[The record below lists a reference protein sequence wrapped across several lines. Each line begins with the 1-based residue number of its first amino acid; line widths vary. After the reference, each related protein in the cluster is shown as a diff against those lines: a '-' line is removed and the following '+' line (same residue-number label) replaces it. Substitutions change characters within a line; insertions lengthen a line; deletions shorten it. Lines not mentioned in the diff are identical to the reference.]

1 MHLEDFTLHPSGMA
15 PYRIRMSAPQG
26 TPPSS
31 GWPLVIL
38 LGAEGFDIAM
48 AQVRYHAACQP
59 PGYINDAVLVSVDY
73 PGASRRRL
81 DYTPHGNTAPANSP
95 ADAACPPEADQG
107 GAPQFLHFLQ
117 NMLIDAIE
125 SRAVFDK
132 TRVTLAGHSLG
143 GLFTLYALFG
153 NTPLFS
159 SFIASSPS
167 VWWGERY
174 LQRTALSYDP
184 PADTP
189 RRELLITVGEYEQ
202 AVNPLEV
209 RQQRPNLAELERVRA
224 QRAMIAGNREV
235 ARLLS
240 SKPGLEVGFQVL
252 PGQSHRS
259 AWPLALHYGLMQ
271 MLRNA

>member
-38 LGAEGFDIAM
+38 LGAEGFDIAV
-48 AQVRYHAACQP
+48 AQVRYHAACRP
-59 PGYINDAVLVSVDY
+59 PGYMDDAILVSVDY
-73 PGASRRRL
+73 PGENRRRL
-81 DYTPHGNTAPANSP
+81 DYTPYDGAAAAS
-95 ADAACPPEADQG
+95 ASDAACPPEADQG
-107 GAPQFLHFLQ
+107 GAPRFLHFLQ
-117 NMLIDAIE
+117 HALTDAVR
-125 SRAVFDK
+125 SRVAFDAK
-132 TRVTLAGHSLG
+132 RVTLAGHSLG
-143 GLFTLYALFG
+143 GLFTLYALF
-153 NTPLFS
+153 NEATLFS

-184 PADTP
+184 PADPP
-189 RRELLITVGEYEQ
+189 RRELLITAGEYEQ